1 MGSKKEFE
9 RLRDNMSIIKLTQAI
24 IKLQRELNRAYDKK
38 RSLKGA
44 SNLQ

>member
-24 IKLQRELNRAYDKK
+24 IKLQREPGRAYNKK
-38 RSLKGA
+38 RGLEWISE
-44 SNLQ
+44 LQ